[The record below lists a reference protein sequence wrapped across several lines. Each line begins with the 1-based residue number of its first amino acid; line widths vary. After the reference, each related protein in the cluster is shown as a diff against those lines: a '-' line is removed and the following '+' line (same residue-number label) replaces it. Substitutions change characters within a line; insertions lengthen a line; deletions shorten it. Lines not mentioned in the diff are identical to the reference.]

1 MTSLWCYLAHP
12 PVNWGSNGQTLTQN
26 ITKHVHISLS
36 LSLCVCVFLV
46 KHIEGKN
53 ARLWC
58 EVFQVQLGYKE
69 TTWIAI
75 RERST
80 IIRSHTHTEGH
91 TWTRKNNLQEP
102 SFEDLDMSHIM
113 CDIKLMALMDIK
125 DPFYPL
131 QIYWY
136 SGSSASK
143 ALDIAIA
150 ERSTDILLP
159 WQQAG
164 GCSTV

>member
-1 MTSLWCYLAHP
+1 MTSLWCYLVHP

-36 LSLCVCVFLV
+36 LSLCVFFLV

-58 EVFQVQLGYKE
+58 EVFQVQLGYQQGNHVDCHQGKVDY
-69 TTWIAI
+69 
-75 RERST
+75 
-80 IIRSHTHTEGH
+80 RSHTHTEGH
-91 TWTRKNNLQEP
+91 TWTRNNNLQEP

-125 DPFYPL
+125 DPFYPP

-159 WQQAG
+159 WQQTG
-164 GCSTV
+164 GCSWV

>member
-36 LSLCVCVFLV
+36 HCVFFLV
-46 KHIEGKN
+46 KHIEGKMHDCDVKSSKSSWATN
-53 ARLWC
+53 
-58 EVFQVQLGYKE
+58 KE
-69 TTWIAI
+69 CTWIAI

-80 IIRSHTHTEGH
+80 IDHTHTQGH
-91 TWTRKNNLQEP
+91 TWTRNNNLKEP

-125 DPFYPL
+125 DPFYPP

-164 GCSTV
+164 GCSWV